1 MQGRALPNRHP
12 LFRVKVQKKKKTKNK
27 KITETLLFIAIVVS
41 SVTSG
46 GDHAANDRVL

>member
-12 LFRVKVQKKKKTKNK
+12 LFRVKVKKKKK
-27 KITETLLFIAIVVS
+27 KQKLTETLLFIAIVVS

>member
-1 MQGRALPNRHP
+1 VQARALPNRHP
-12 LFRVKVQKKKKTKNK
+12 LFRVKVHKKKKKQ
-27 KITETLLFIAIVVS
+27 KIIETLLFIAIVVS